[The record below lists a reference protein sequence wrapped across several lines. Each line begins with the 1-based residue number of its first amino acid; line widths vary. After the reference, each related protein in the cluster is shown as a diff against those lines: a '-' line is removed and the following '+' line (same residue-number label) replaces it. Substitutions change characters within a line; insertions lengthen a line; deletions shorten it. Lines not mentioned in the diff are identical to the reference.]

1 MHKYYTFEQEP
12 FEKEYILGNH
22 RSRQAAMAK
31 GDDVRANVWKLLNN
45 ANFRFDCGGNSQNK
59 SLHLIYDE
67 DEEVEFISKYGDYN
81 SDNCFLKLDS
91 RIENINRYY
100 DNVENLDEEEKPYAE
115 TLREEEM
122 ERWRTNFPSIRKKVV
137 EVIEY

>member
-1 MHKYYTFEQEP
+1 
-12 FEKEYILGNH
+12 
-22 RSRQAAMAK
+22 MAK
-31 GDDVRANVWKLLNN
+31 GDDVQANVWKLLNN

-122 ERWRTNFPSIRKKVV
+122 ERWRTNFPSIKKR
-137 EVIEY
+137 

>member
-67 DEEVEFISKYGDYN
+67 DEEVEFISKYGVYN